1 MRCVFHL
8 LLLKLL
14 NSMRQCHQ
22 RKRSLCAVVVFG
34 RKSPIDCESNCNKFS
49 RSHRFTLISL
59 HAVLTIFKFAPCSTC
74 LGLDCYRFNPIL
86 QHARPTTSVH
96 SKNVRVFPT
105 IAAYRPRWLF
115 RVYMLALASA
125 RQAYGWTHACIYQ
138 VSQSVIK
145 LSLVQQPTNR

>member
-1 MRCVFHL
+1 MSSMVRIAYLSFFSQKYGKFNFRQTQIQPYVVFHL

-86 QHARPTTSVH
+86 KHARPTTSVH

-105 IAAYRPRWLF
+105 IAAYRPR
-115 RVYMLALASA
+115 
-125 RQAYGWTHACIYQ
+125 
-138 VSQSVIK
+138 
-145 LSLVQQPTNR
+145 

>member
-1 MRCVFHL
+1 MSSMVRIVYLSFFSQKYGKFPKNSNPTIRCVFHL

-22 RKRSLCAVVVFG
+22 RKRSLCAVVAFG

-59 HAVLTIFKFAPCSTC
+59 HAILTIFKFAPCSTC
-74 LGLDCYRFNPIL
+74 LGLDCYGFNSIL
-86 QHARPTTSVH
+86 QHARLTTSVH

-105 IAAYRPRWLF
+105 IAAYRPR
-115 RVYMLALASA
+115 
-125 RQAYGWTHACIYQ
+125 
-138 VSQSVIK
+138 
-145 LSLVQQPTNR
+145 